1 MPDTDLDGSHP
12 RETLKR
18 VGHLSAPCQDER
30 CNAAERGVEEDGST
44 KMIDVRVVDHVATA
58 VELVE
63 APVFLHI
70 SVQTVNES
78 KGKEDEE
85 KVVEKVGWRP
95 VDLVLRQEVVP
106 SGVEDLRNESRA
118 DDEHVLLPNWSTR
131 WRSTKWK
138 FVISLLVG
146 RIGGDV
152 ERGDKLPQVSLQSGL
167 QVPCGL
173 GSNTVNLVVRSSR
186 EGVDSDGALSGST
199 GGFGRRLI
207 ACVIRCD
214 GTARGRDVVGELLL
228 KIWSLRRRRVSA
240 LGDLNTSHPFLY
252 RRSV

>member
-1 MPDTDLDGSHP
+1 MSDPKPVSPAPLRPLP
-12 RETLKR
+12 RLIFASR
-18 VGHLSAPCQDER
+18 WLQLPLYLGLI
-30 CNAAERGVEEDGST
+30 AAQAVY
-44 KMIDVRVVDHVATA
+44 VVHFI
-58 VELVE
+58 VELVHLIE
-63 APVFLHI
+63 AAFGSQTALQALITSIGYKTSIPIVTLNETVIMLVVLALIDVVMI
-70 SVQTVNES
+70 SN
-78 KGKEDEE
+78 
-85 KVVEKVGWRP
+85 
-95 VDLVLRQEVVP
+95 
-106 SGVEDLRNESRA
+106 LRNESRA